1 MSKYI
6 IVTDTHLGYKG
17 GSDEYHN
24 IAISLFNRI
33 VEVAKENGIKSLIH
47 GGDFFDS
54 RKAIP
59 VRTIPIALDIISLLK
74 TQFDMIYIL
83 AGNHDIHYKDKID
96 PTSLD
101 IFMGHSD
108 GVTIVKSP
116 IVVGNNIHLQPWL
129 IDGFK
134 HMSDYSNAYLIGHF
148 EMSGITIN
156 RAGTISKVG
165 ISTSDFK
172 DYKMVLS
179 GHYHTRSTTGNITY
193 LGSPY
198 HMTFND
204 EGDRG
209 FYIFDDIDGSLELI
223 PFTEYPKFIIFEYDK
238 IDMSKVNG
246 NNIKVIFTDDI
257 GTAKINT
264 INNKIYES
272 CPNQLFVEFSFK
284 ESFNNDIVSDQ
295 SIDEIIDIRS
305 IEKKYLDSS
314 TIPEYIER
322 SIIEG
327 EMDKLWEKMTLK

>member
-1 MSKYI
+1 MSKHI
-6 IVTDTHLGYKG
+6 IVTDTHLGYKS

-24 IAISLFNRI
+24 ITTSLFNKIIDVGSER
-33 VEVAKENGIKSLIH
+33 GIKSLIH
-47 GGDFFDS
+47 AGDFFDS
-54 RKAIP
+54 RKSIP
-59 VRTIPIALDIISLLK
+59 VRTIPVALNIINSLSVW
-74 TQFDMIYIL
+74 FDEIYIL
-83 AGNHDIHYKDKID
+83 TGNHDIHYKDRID

-101 IFMGHSD
+101 MFIGMK
-108 GVTIVKSP
+108 GVTIVKDP
-116 IVVGNNIHLQPWL
+116 IEVGNIYLQPWL
-129 IDGFK
+129 VDEFK
-134 HMSDYSNAYLIGHF
+134 PISGPQNLIGHF

-165 ISTSDFK
+165 VSTSDFK

-209 FYIFDDIDGSLELI
+209 FYIFDDVDGSLELI

-284 ESFNNDIVSDQ
+284 ESFNNELLNDQ